1 MPRYKNRPLRWPDIL
16 GRFEAESYT
25 WHLRNARGLLER
37 IRDDGSQI
45 FDKYP
50 KLLHKWQDYCSVLL
64 TFLAKL
70 WRRRDSKQNLETA
83 MREFIHEFEH
93 STEHMEK
100 LLYKISTD
108 LNANED
114 VRNTRI
120 LIDVAYR
127 ASTYALLSA
136 WIPDKHDD
144 ASALMTVVDLS
155 TGKIT
160 KKGEPKEMR
169 MPRKYRKNAKLL

>member
-1 MPRYKNRPLRWPDIL
+1 MPRYKNRPLRWPDVL
-16 GRFEAESYT
+16 GRFETGSYT
-25 WHLRNARGLLER
+25 WHLRNARGLIER

-45 FDKYP
+45 FDKDSKP
-50 KLLHKWQDYCSVLL
+50 LHKWQNYCSVLL
-64 TFLAKL
+64 TFLAE
-70 WRRRDSKQNLETA
+70 WRQRRDSKKNLETA

-114 VRNTRI
+114 VRNIRI

-136 WIPDKHDD
+136 WIPDKQ
-144 ASALMTVVDLS
+144 
-155 TGKIT
+155 
-160 KKGEPKEMR
+160 GERKEISVPK
-169 MPRKYRKNAKLL
+169 KYRKNAKLI